1 MTPQTESDSLTFVR
15 TSADSVAIA
24 RDGSPMYTISGFS
37 IRPPVHPIFYETGQV
52 SLREM
57 KLMFYT
63 YRGVLNSISIAS
75 AQKADA
81 PTVTCS
87 LVLDPETY
95 NKPLEHQRFVFEM
108 TDPAIRFVTHDI
120 ANFHKGDEERCT
132 KSMFAMPDGR
142 KFRWIHYD
150 DEVDQTGG
158 VYSISLEV
166 YGESE
171 KSRWLKI
178 ASATVNAAL
187 FGPKPVKALFPRL
200 VKGPEAGHE
209 QFARML
215 LYDSDRGEF
224 KWDAEAAVLRTALA
238 SLWTVW
244 QEDALN
250 ADGRIKDVIKKREN
264 NRVKQSNARELIAVN
279 QIDTALDLLH
289 EILMSKRS
297 RASPLT
303 VLEPIVLRFVELA
316 VNLRKGKIVKEGL
329 HQYKNISQNVSVSAI
344 ELVIKRFIDQ
354 AEAKVAEAQSKA
366 DKINLDNVDD
376 LEALETPESIILSTV
391 SGDASKDRTDRE
403 VVTPWLKF
411 LWEAYRTALD
421 ILRNNSRLEVLYQS
435 LASQSFKFC
444 LKYSRKTEFRRVCE
458 ILRQHL
464 TTTAKYAH
472 QTHSINLSDPET
484 LQRHLDTR
492 FEQLNA
498 ATELELYQEAF
509 RSVEDI
515 HTLFIVSK
523 KQPKPVMLANYYE
536 KLARIFM
543 VGENYLFHA
552 AAFSRL
558 YAIVRTNK
566 NLPEEEHERMATTV
580 MISALAIPIIS
591 STKTRSTTADTDD
604 SRPRDNRL
612 TNLLRVSKPPTRE
625 SLLKEALSKPVFSHV
640 RQEVR
645 ELYTALEVDFNP
657 LSLARKVTPL
667 VAALKAGGS
676 AQREIV
682 KYSRPLHQVML
693 TRLFQQLGQ
702 VYRCVTIESVAQLAA
717 FPSLSPAAGTDAD
730 AAKPAFDETSVE
742 KFVMNGCR
750 NGEFGVRMN
759 HIERTISFQNDL
771 FAGAKSKVNQ
781 GSGQIAT
788 ASEIM
793 RSHLST
799 LAVRLN
805 AAVHLINPNKV
816 LDKQSAHADSM
827 RAALESLEE
836 ERRLAA
842 ERVLLIQKR
851 RELRDYE
858 AAKRVRDEEARRQEQ
873 ARRELE
879 AEKIRMEEDMRK
891 REAEKI
897 AQIRAE
903 REREEAIRLA
913 ERIAG
918 DGKNKNIKE
927 ELLTLDS
934 KTLMEKQVELLE
946 QEKRDLASKSKQIA
960 KKLDHTERAFR
971 IAEAPKW
978 EADYVEQKKVDK
990 AYYIAIKN
998 AKLEASK
1005 SRHGDDL
1012 KVKQRVLRMMPDYL
1026 SYRDKL
1032 EAARQ
1037 KAYEAEV
1044 MEANT
1049 LIQEAK
1055 AKRIAEVRKIKQDEL
1070 ARKMKEEEAR
1080 RQFLENERIR
1090 LAESARL
1097 AEEKA
1102 AREAA
1107 KKLEMEEHAKK
1118 LEEITRLQK
1127 EKEKAIEEKQ
1137 RQREEAA
1144 RAPRRP
1150 VPASSLVEE
1159 GPWRRRDPVATT
1171 PAESAPTSGSNSSG
1185 KYVPPSRRGQAPP
1198 DSGSRLSGFGDR
1210 RDDRP
1215 FTSGSSRPLAFGGNR
1230 EGGWGGGSDRPP
1242 SGSGAFGDRSREDRD
1257 SGATG
1262 GWRSKQGAAGSGG
1275 SGSGGSSTGKYVP
1288 PNKRG

>member
-1 MTPQTESDSLTFVR
+1 MSIEGLRRQAEIERVAEDVLTARQLVVDLDRRRNENREALACFRGDRGRTPVGPRVWFF
-15 TSADSVAIA
+15 
-24 RDGSPMYTISGFS
+24 SG
-37 IRPPVHPIFYETGQV
+37 GLC
-52 SLREM
+52 LR
-57 KLMFYT
+57 
-63 YRGVLNSISIAS
+63 VD
-75 AQKADA
+75 ADA
-81 PTVTCS
+81 ARERILEGLIQTPAERLLLIWRPTEQS
-87 LVLDPETY
+87 QLDQE
-95 NKPLEHQRFVFEM
+95 
-108 TDPAIRFVTHDI
+108 
-120 ANFHKGDEERCT
+120 
-132 KSMFAMPDGR
+132 
-142 KFRWIHYD
+142 
-150 DEVDQTGG
+150 
-158 VYSISLEV
+158 IS
-166 YGESE
+166 S
-171 KSRWLKI
+171 
-178 ASATVNAAL
+178 
-187 FGPKPVKALFPRL
+187 
-200 VKGPEAGHE
+200 
-209 QFARML
+209 
-215 LYDSDRGEF
+215 
-224 KWDAEAAVLRTALA
+224 
-238 SLWTVW
+238 
-244 QEDALN
+244 
-250 ADGRIKDVIKKREN
+250 
-264 NRVKQSNARELIAVN
+264 ARELVKAKAVELENLEADGTSRHPQSQVSASKFSELKAVDISELLKGSRIYQRPENALKRAEELMAVN
-279 QIDTALDLLH
+279 QIDSALDLLH

-297 RASPLT
+297 RSSPLT

-316 VNLRKGKIVKEGL
+316 VTLRKGKIVKEGL

-376 LEALETPESIILSTV
+376 LEALETPESVILSTV

-444 LKYSRKTEFRRVCE
+444 LKYSRKTEFRRLCE

-543 VGENYLFHA
+543 VGENFLFHA

-566 NLPEEEHERMATTV
+566 NLPDEEHERMATTV

-591 STKTRSTTADTDD
+591 STKTRSTTADVDD

-640 RQEVR
+640 RKEVR

-667 VAALKAGGS
+667 IAALKAGGS

-702 VYRCVTIESVAQLAA
+702 VYRCVTIESVARLAA
-717 FPSLSPAAGTDAD
+717 FPTLSSATNADGDATKAAY
-730 AAKPAFDETSVE
+730 DETSVE
-742 KFVMNGCR
+742 KFLMNGCR

-759 HIERTISFQNDL
+759 HMERTISFQNDV
-771 FAGAKSKVNQ
+771 FAGAKSRLNQ

-805 AAVHLINPNKV
+805 AAVHLINPNKI

-827 RAALESLEE
+827 RTALESLEE

-851 RELRDYE
+851 RELREYE
-858 AAKRVRDEEARRQEQ
+858 AAKRVRDEEVRRQEQ
-873 ARRELE
+873 AKRELE
-879 AEKIRMEEDMRK
+879 AEKIRMEEDMRR

-903 REREEAIRLA
+903 REREEAIKLA

-946 QEKRDLASKSKQIA
+946 QEKRDLANKSKQIA

-971 IAEAPKW
+971 IAETPKW
-978 EADYVEQKKVDK
+978 EADYVEQKKIDK

-998 AKLEASK
+998 AKLETSK
-1005 SRHGDDL
+1005 SKHGDDL
-1012 KVKQRVLRMMPDYL
+1012 KVKQRVLRMMPDYVG
-1026 SYRDKL
+1026 YKAKL
-1032 EAARQ
+1032 EEARQ
-1037 KAYEAEV
+1037 KVYEAQV
-1044 MEANT
+1044 AEANA
-1049 LIQEAK
+1049 LIQEAR
-1055 AKRIAEVRKIKQDEL
+1055 ARRINEIRKIKQEEL
-1070 ARKMKEEEAR
+1070 AHKMKEEETR

-1090 LAESARL
+1090 LAESARI

-1118 LEEITRLQK
+1118 MEEISRLQK
-1127 EKEKAIEEKQ
+1127 EKERAIEEKQ

-1150 VPASSLVEE
+1150 APVPATSIDE
-1159 GPWRRRDPVATT
+1159 GPWRRRDPVPTA
-1171 PAESAPTSGSNSSG
+1171 AAADAPRTSSGITSSG
-1185 KYVPPSRRGQAPP
+1185 KYVPPSRRGDAPP
-1198 DSGSRLSGFGDR
+1198 DGGSRLSGFGDR
-1210 RDDRP
+1210 REDRP
-1215 FTSGSSRPLAFGGNR
+1215 PAAFGGSRPPAFGGQR
-1230 EGGWGGGSDRPP
+1230 EGGWGGGSERPP
-1242 SGSGAFGDRSREDRD
+1242 LGSSAFGDRSREDR
-1257 SGATG
+1257 SGGGGGGGGGAPG
-1262 GWRSKQGAAGSGG
+1262 GWRSRQAAAGDGGSGGG
-1275 SGSGGSSTGKYVP
+1275 SGSGTGSASGSAGKYVP
-1288 PNKRG
+1288 PNRRV